1 VNEWETARFDPMDP
15 RPLTRVAV
23 GVLTRVRAGSP
34 EVLLAERPAD
44 KVYGGFWEFPG
55 GKIEPGETA
64 EAALIRELR
73 EELGIVVR
81 APRALVTER
90 FSYPHAHVALEF
102 FVCRE
107 FDGEPCGREGQR
119 LAWQR
124 ASSITVEPLLPALLH
139 PESRVLALLATL

>member
-1 VNEWETARFDPMDP
+1 MNAPQAARFDPADP

-23 GVLTRVRAGSP
+23 GILARLRAGSH

-64 EAALIRELR
+64 ETALIRELR

-102 FVCRE
+102 FVCRA
-107 FDGEPCGREGQR
+107 FDGDPCGREGQR
-119 LAWQR
+119 LAWQPAR
-124 ASSITVEPLLPALLH
+124 RIAVEPLLPALLH
-139 PESRVLALLATL
+139 PESRVLGLIATL

>member
-1 VNEWETARFDPMDP
+1 MNAPQTARFDPDDP

-23 GVLTRVRAGSP
+23 GILMRLQAGVT
-34 EVLLAERPAD
+34 EVLFAERPAD

-55 GKIEPGETA
+55 GKIEAGETA
-64 EAALIRELR
+64 PAALIRELR

-107 FDGEPCGREGQR
+107 FEGEPCGREGQR
-119 LAWQR
+119 LAWQCAR
-124 ASSITVEPLLPALLH
+124 SITMEPLLPALLH
-139 PESRVLALLATL
+139 PESRVLSLLATL

>member
-1 VNEWETARFDPMDP
+1 MNAPQTARFDPDDP

-23 GVLTRVRAGSP
+23 GILVRLRGSFP
-34 EVLLAERPAD
+34 EVLLAERPSD

-55 GKIEPGETA
+55 GKIEAGETA

-73 EELGIVVR
+73 EELGIVVH
-81 APRALVTER
+81 APCALVTER

-107 FDGEPCGREGQR
+107 YEGEPCGREGQR

-124 ASSITVEPLLPALLH
+124 ARGITVEPLLPALLH
-139 PESRVLALLATL
+139 PESRVLSLLATL